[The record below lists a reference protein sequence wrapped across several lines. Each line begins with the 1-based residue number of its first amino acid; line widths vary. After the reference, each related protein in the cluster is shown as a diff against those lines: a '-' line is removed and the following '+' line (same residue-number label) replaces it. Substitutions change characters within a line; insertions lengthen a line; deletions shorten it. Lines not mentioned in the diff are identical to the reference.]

1 MKKYNNIKINDATVE
16 YSIKTKKYNN
26 INNIKITSSN
36 ICYNYIKS
44 LYDDNINIYESCYII
59 LLNQQKKTKGWVKIS
74 QGGITGTVVDVRL
87 VAYFAVQSLSVGVIL
102 VHNHPSGNLT
112 FSEQDINLCKR
123 LKRGLEILDIDLV
136 DSIVLTDSGYISA
149 ADKGII

>member
-1 MKKYNNIKINDATVE
+1 MKLNDNYIVNDASIEYNIKAKRNNNIKNVI
-16 YSIKTKKYNN
+16 
-26 INNIKITSSN
+26 ITSSKS
-36 ICYNYIKS
+36 CYDYIKQ
-44 LYDDNINIYESCYII
+44 LYDEDINIYESSYIVM
-59 LLNQQKKTKGWVKIS
+59 LNQQMKTKGWVKIS
-74 QGGITGTVVDVRL
+74 QGGIAGTVVDIRL
-87 VAYFAVQSLSVGVIL
+87 IAYCAIKTLATGVIL

-149 ADKGII
+149 ADIGII

>member
-1 MKKYNNIKINDATVE
+1 MKKYNNIKINDATIE

-26 INNIKITSSN
+26 INNIRITSSN

>member
-16 YSIKTKKYNN
+16 YSIKTKKHND
-26 INNIKITSSN
+26 INNIQITSSN

-74 QGGITGTVVDVRL
+74 QGGITGTVVDIRL

-112 FSEQDINLCKR
+112 FSKQDINLCKR
-123 LKRGLEILDIDLV
+123 LKEGLGILDICLV

-149 ADKGII
+149 ADRGII